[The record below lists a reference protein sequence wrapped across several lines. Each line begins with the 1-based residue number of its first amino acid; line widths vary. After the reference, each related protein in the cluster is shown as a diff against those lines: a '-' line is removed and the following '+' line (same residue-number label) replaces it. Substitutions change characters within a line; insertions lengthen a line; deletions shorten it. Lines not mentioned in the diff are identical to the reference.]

1 MFKLVIQ
8 IFVISIGDILSP
20 ASVHLSPSAPAPH
33 YQQSLQYIEVRSP
46 GDERNLRSLQ
56 YKASLENISHLQ
68 IRVEI
73 DKVRRLNLQQLTKT
87 GEVVEDLTEV
97 FTLMELIKMFSH
109 GSQHLGV
116 RHLLGHD
123 ITVDSI
129 NSVL

>member
-1 MFKLVIQ
+1 MNTKLLLKI
-8 IFVISIGDILSP
+8 IL
-20 ASVHLSPSAPAPH
+20 
-33 YQQSLQYIEVRSP
+33 
-46 GDERNLRSLQ
+46 
-56 YKASLENISHLQ
+56 SHLQ

-73 DKVRRLNLQQLTKT
+73 DKVRRLNLQELTKT

-97 FTLMELIKMFSH
+97 FTLMKLIKMFSH

-116 RHLLGHD
+116 CHLLGHD

>member
-1 MFKLVIQ
+1 M
-8 IFVISIGDILSP
+8 ISIGDILSP
-20 ASVHLSPSAPAPH
+20 ASVPLSPSAPAPH

-46 GDERNLRSLQ
+46 EMREISGVYNTKLLL
-56 YKASLENISHLQ
+56 KIFLSHLQ